1 MPTASA
7 RRATSPA
14 VTRDDGRCKES
25 RICAGREAGGEK
37 GISGHVHCT
46 GSPAHAEAR
55 TRCCRA
61 ACLPST
67 RTPPVRHGSA
77 PEGAYNE
84 THRNGGGLPIRST
97 RLGDACTRGA
107 LPGVCWCH
115 GRASRGILT
124 NTFQKAFSLDEKTR
138 SAGDRDDREQQH
150 VQRNYIHT
158 QRTQSMCQ
166 NESRHTVRR
175 VSNGVGNRLALGP
188 RSRYQKLNHDL
199 DPSAWYKA
207 TDGFGPSRTDA
218 QADQALCFPVLCGDT
233 CMRVWS
239 SKHRGLSARRAAL
252 PWNLAFW
259 LSITTAT
266 RPARY

>member
-1 MPTASA
+1 
-7 RRATSPA
+7 
-14 VTRDDGRCKES
+14 
-25 RICAGREAGGEK
+25 
-37 GISGHVHCT
+37 
-46 GSPAHAEAR
+46 
-55 TRCCRA
+55 
-61 ACLPST
+61 
-67 RTPPVRHGSA
+67 
-77 PEGAYNE
+77 
-84 THRNGGGLPIRST
+84 
-97 RLGDACTRGA
+97 
-107 LPGVCWCH
+107 
-115 GRASRGILT
+115 
-124 NTFQKAFSLDEKTR
+124 
-138 SAGDRDDREQQH
+138 
-150 VQRNYIHT
+150 
-158 QRTQSMCQ
+158 MCQ

-259 LSITTAT
+259 LSFTTAT

>member
-1 MPTASA
+1 M
-7 RRATSPA
+7 
-14 VTRDDGRCKES
+14 RC
-25 RICAGREAGGEK
+25 IQ
-37 GISGHVHCT
+37 
-46 GSPAHAEAR
+46 
-55 TRCCRA
+55 
-61 ACLPST
+61 L
-67 RTPPVRHGSA
+67 
-77 PEGAYNE
+77 
-84 THRNGGGLPIRST
+84 
-97 RLGDACTRGA
+97 LGVWGK
-107 LPGVCWCH
+107 P
-115 GRASRGILT
+115 
-124 NTFQKAFSLDEKTR
+124 
-138 SAGDRDDREQQH
+138 
-150 VQRNYIHT
+150 
-158 QRTQSMCQ
+158 QRTQAMCQ

-188 RSRYQKLNHDL
+188 RSRYQKLKHDL

-266 RPARY
+266 RPARYSSVELFGPLFRIPHPFAGSWNPSPGTN

>member
-1 MPTASA
+1 MPAEVTQIGRLCLIVHSEGVPPDLCCHTNYQSASA
-7 RRATSPA
+7 RTLHWHSGWHRGIAPLSQPSPA
-14 VTRDDGRCKES
+14 
-25 RICAGREAGGEK
+25 
-37 GISGHVHCT
+37 
-46 GSPAHAEAR
+46 
-55 TRCCRA
+55 
-61 ACLPST
+61 
-67 RTPPVRHGSA
+67 PP
-77 PEGAYNE
+77 
-84 THRNGGGLPIRST
+84 
-97 RLGDACTRGA
+97 
-107 LPGVCWCH
+107 
-115 GRASRGILT
+115 
-124 NTFQKAFSLDEKTR
+124 
-138 SAGDRDDREQQH
+138 
-150 VQRNYIHT
+150 

>member
-1 MPTASA
+1 MRACGSGGNATREASTEVQHLRA
-7 RRATSPA
+7 RRTGCAFTLPTGPVVGPVDVGMKALSWPGNGTTA
-14 VTRDDGRCKES
+14 KSMLPCGHS
-25 RICAGREAGGEK
+25 R
-37 GISGHVHCT
+37 S
-46 GSPAHAEAR
+46 
-55 TRCCRA
+55 
-61 ACLPST
+61 
-67 RTPPVRHGSA
+67 
-77 PEGAYNE
+77 
-84 THRNGGGLPIRST
+84 
-97 RLGDACTRGA
+97 
-107 LPGVCWCH
+107 
-115 GRASRGILT
+115 
-124 NTFQKAFSLDEKTR
+124 
-138 SAGDRDDREQQH
+138 
-150 VQRNYIHT
+150 
-158 QRTQSMCQ
+158 QRTQAMCQ

-259 LSITTAT
+259 LCFTTAT

>member
-1 MPTASA
+1 
-7 RRATSPA
+7 
-14 VTRDDGRCKES
+14 
-25 RICAGREAGGEK
+25 
-37 GISGHVHCT
+37 
-46 GSPAHAEAR
+46 
-55 TRCCRA
+55 
-61 ACLPST
+61 
-67 RTPPVRHGSA
+67 
-77 PEGAYNE
+77 
-84 THRNGGGLPIRST
+84 
-97 RLGDACTRGA
+97 
-107 LPGVCWCH
+107 
-115 GRASRGILT
+115 
-124 NTFQKAFSLDEKTR
+124 
-138 SAGDRDDREQQH
+138 
-150 VQRNYIHT
+150 
-158 QRTQSMCQ
+158 MCQ

-259 LSITTAT
+259 LCFTTAT